1 MYCFSIKDT
10 QKRISISVAANRF
23 RMESKMIIDGKTR
36 TCGLIGNPVEHTLSP
51 VIHNTLAE
59 RLGHNMVYVPFLV
72 EEGKLAEAVKGA
84 DALNLLGMNVTV
96 PYKSE
101 VIACLR
107 DIDTLAKNIGAV
119 NTLVKVEGG
128 YKGYNTDMEG
138 LYRAMDSEGIRI
150 EGEDIIL
157 LGAGGAARAVAYLCA
172 SKGAKKVY
180 LLNRTLEK
188 AQMVAGEVNRT
199 IGRDVIVP
207 LTLSDYTKLPD
218 RKFLAIQGTSVGLS
232 PNVEDVVIAD
242 QAFYQ
247 KIHTGFDLIYSP
259 WETRFMRLVKENGGV
274 SYNGLK
280 MLLYQGIIAY
290 ELWNDVQVA
299 EEDAMMVYEQMKAHF
314 I

>member
-1 MYCFSIKDT
+1 MT
-10 QKRISISVAANRF
+10 
-23 RMESKMIIDGKTR
+23 IDGKTR

-51 VIHNTLAE
+51 VIHNTLAQ
-59 RLGHNMVYVPFLV
+59 RLGHNLVYVPFLV
-72 EEGKLAEAVKGA
+72 EKGKVADAVKGA

-101 VIACLR
+101 VIDSLK
-107 DIDTLAKNIGAV
+107 DIDVLAKNIGAV
-119 NTLVKVEGG
+119 NTLVKTEGG

-172 SKGAKKVY
+172 SKGAKTVY

-188 AQMVAGEVNRT
+188 AQTVAGEVNQT

-207 LTLSDYTKLPD
+207 MVLDDYKKLPEEQ
-218 RKFLAIQGTSVGLS
+218 FLAIQGTSVGLY
-232 PNVEDVVIAD
+232 PNVEDAVITD
-242 QAFYQ
+242 KEFYQ
-247 KIHTGFDLIYSP
+247 KVHTGFDLIYSP
-259 WETRFMRLVKENGGV
+259 WETKFMKLVKENGGV

-290 ELWNDVQVA
+290 ELWNDVKVS
-299 EEDAMMVYEQMKAHF
+299 EEDAAVVYEKMKAHF